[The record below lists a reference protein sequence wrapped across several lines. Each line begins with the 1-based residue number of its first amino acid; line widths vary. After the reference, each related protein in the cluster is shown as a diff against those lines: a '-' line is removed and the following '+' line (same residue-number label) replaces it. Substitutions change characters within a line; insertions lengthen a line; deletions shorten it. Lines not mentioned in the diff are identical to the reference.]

1 VNYNQNQRLNQL
13 DEKILII
20 GVDVSKKFQ
29 VVIAQASEELSSKSE
44 LNLIIHWRDFSSFV
58 SGKPLC

>member
-1 VNYNQNQRLNQL
+1 MNYNQNQRLNQL

-29 VVIAQASEELSSKSE
+29 VAIAEGSEELSSKSE
-44 LNLIIHWRDFSSFV
+44 LNLIIHWMDFSSFV
-58 SGKPLC
+58 PGKPLC